1 MSLQPALAAQGRDSA
16 SLNLSL
22 AVHAGGVGRRK
33 GGDTGCAHIG
43 GHSCGHSHMAAA
55 PVVPTWGAFVTCSG
69 EPCGVSQ
76 LALHVVEKERLSPW
90 QIEP

>member
-1 MSLQPALAAQGRDSA
+1 MTA
-16 SLNLSL
+16 SLNLSV
-22 AVHAGGVGRRK
+22 AIHAGGVGRRK
-33 GGDTGCAHIG
+33 GGDTGYSHTG
-43 GHSCGHSHMAAA
+43 GHSHAAAA
-55 PVVPTWGAFVTCSG
+55 PVVPTWGAFVTCNG